1 MTTSTSSMRHGE
13 GKPRQLEAVAFYHGA
28 HGIDPTP
35 VKDEIEA
42 RFLQDALRE
51 KEEPVR
57 KLRMLEAKLEQVRKE
72 RPEAEAVWQRLK
84 KELGD
89 TPPPYLHAVVMAVFG
104 CFAILVDTILLA
116 PTMDILN
123 IANPFLQYV
132 AAAGFAALFTAW
144 FEHAGLHY
152 VNAKTIGQK
161 RSAIVAG
168 CVGVLSLIFWGLL
181 RGHQLRFAAGLAGNP
196 LGDFLAAHPLLAG
209 VFFIVAT
216 LATPMIGA
224 YSLLCAWRDFSA
236 ATMWRRVRERFA
248 TSRNA
253 ELELPKQIQTE
264 TESLER
270 FDRRKEAECREWK
283 EIFNHYYDRGLKN
296 GARREPLWSVVWK
309 SVLGVIGGTA
319 LAIFMPKA
327 WFPAEFLF
335 PGMSGLGLF
344 LFFNYR
350 RLHPSHERYL
360 ARENTK
366 FAVIPESSHANQLPE
381 PTLRLLSKGDHQ

>member
-1 MTTSTSSMRHGE
+1 MRHGE
-13 GKPRQLEAVAFYHGA
+13 GKTQQLEALAFYHGA

-35 VKDEIEA
+35 VKEEIEA
-42 RFLQDALRE
+42 RFLQDTLRE

-57 KLRMLEAKLEQVRKE
+57 KLHTLEARLEQVRKE

-89 TPPPYLHAVVMAVFG
+89 TPPPYFHAMVMAVFG
-104 CFAILVDTILLA
+104 CFALLLDTLFLA

-123 IANPFLQYV
+123 VANPVLQYI

-144 FEHAGLHY
+144 FELAGLHY
-152 VNAKTIGQK
+152 ANATTVVHK
-161 RSAIVAG
+161 RSAIIAG
-168 CVGVLSLIFWGLL
+168 AVGVFSLIVWGLL

-196 LGDFLAAHPLLAG
+196 LGDFLTAHPFLAA

-224 YSLLCAWRDFSA
+224 FSLLYAWRHFSA

-248 TSRNA
+248 TLRNA
-253 ELELPKQIQTE
+253 ELDLPKQIQTE

-283 EIFNHYYDRGLKN
+283 AIFNHYYDRGRKN
-296 GARREPLWSVVWK
+296 GSRCEPLWSVVWK
-309 SVLGVIGGTA
+309 SILGVIGGTV

-327 WFPAEFLF
+327 WFPMEFLF

-366 FAVIPESSHANQLPE
+366 FAVIPESSHGNELPE
-381 PTLRLLSKGDHQ
+381 PTLRLLSKGDRQ